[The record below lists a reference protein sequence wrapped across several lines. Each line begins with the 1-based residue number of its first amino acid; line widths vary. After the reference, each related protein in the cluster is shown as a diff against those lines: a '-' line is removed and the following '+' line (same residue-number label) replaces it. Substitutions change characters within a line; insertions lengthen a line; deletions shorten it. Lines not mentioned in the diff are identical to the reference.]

1 MKVTKPL
8 IVAAFILAVGLFQ
21 PSALARVDFTNL
33 SGTYTATYHL
43 TTDTGTDFT
52 GAVTVL
58 ARQLANGNKVQLSI
72 FGYFGTTSTP
82 PPTTA
87 MVGIITLN
95 SHHTILADNVF
106 LALSTKIPA
115 SRTTFTG
122 DHSPLGF
129 TLTNSSGGGVTMTY
143 TMRFNRTRLSITGTG
158 TSGATNISISLIGT
172 KSTP

>member
-8 IVAAFILAVGLFQ
+8 IVVAVILATGLFQ
-21 PSALARVDFTNL
+21 PSAQARVDFTNL
-33 SGTYTATYHL
+33 SGTYTATYRL

-52 GAVTVL
+52 GVVTVL
-58 ARQLANGNKVQLSI
+58 ARQPANGNKVQLSV
-72 FGYFGTTSTP
+72 FGYFGPTSTP
-82 PPTTA
+82 PPTAA

-106 LALSTKIPA
+106 LALSTQIPA

-129 TLTNSSGGGVTMTY
+129 TLTNSSGGGATMTY
-143 TMRFNRTRLSITGTG
+143 TMRFNRTRLTISGTG
-158 TSGATNISISLIGT
+158 TSGATHVSVSLVGT
-172 KSTP
+172 KSSP